1 MKRTPIL
8 VVPIHERE
16 TDMTETITTAETI
29 AHGYRDVPVYRAGA
43 LAYLD
48 SFGGMLPVSV
58 LEVITPGYGWIVAPA
73 SGEIRVRLNVTRG
86 GYTRSEVI
94 TEPAHKIVPR
104 DRVRYR
110 NWHARIDSGYAWV
123 K

>member
-1 MKRTPIL
+1 
-8 VVPIHERE
+8 
-16 TDMTETITTAETI
+16 MTETLTTTETI
-29 AHGYRDVPVYRAGA
+29 AHGYRDVPVYRAGEP
-43 LAYLD
+43 AYLD
-48 SFGGMLPVSV
+48 SFGGILLVTV

-86 GYTRSEVI
+86 GYTRGKVI
-94 TEPAHKIVPR
+94 TEPAHKIIPR

-110 NWHARIDSGYAWV
+110 TYHARIDSSYAWV